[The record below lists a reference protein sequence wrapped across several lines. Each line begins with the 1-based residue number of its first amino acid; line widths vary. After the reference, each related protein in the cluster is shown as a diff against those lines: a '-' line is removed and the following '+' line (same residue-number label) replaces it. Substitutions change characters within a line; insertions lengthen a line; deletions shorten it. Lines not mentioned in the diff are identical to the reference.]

1 MISSTLGTAS
11 VYAYANLDAGAA
23 MARATKAREHRRRKM
38 TIKRRAANMP
48 TVGLA
53 TASSSSSSSCAATS
67 ASPSSASAS
76 YASSGVASPSTLPQR
91 RAKISSTSFAHTS
104 ITSSSPSRKPR
115 PSAVDQDRVDRKVRN
130 RLSAAASRKRKNDK
144 VANLES
150 RVGDLEEENAALRR
164 RMEHM
169 ERLARQHGAASAP
182 GFAFA
187 SDSASDSAFT
197 TDPSSPSDFA
207 PPPASPFVSPSASA
221 SAVAANAEAG
231 ARPALFARALP
242 NGNHVDK
249 HASFFVSDIRRYSL
263 LETLVPFG
271 SRASADRTR
280 VGPATA
286 RAAAAAAAC

>member
-1 MISSTLGTAS
+1 MFSTLS
-11 VYAYANLDAGAA
+11 SFP
-23 MARATKAREHRRRKM
+23 
-38 TIKRRAANMP
+38 P
-48 TVGLA
+48 T
-53 TASSSSSSSCAATS
+53 
-67 ASPSSASAS
+67 P
-76 YASSGVASPSTLPQR
+76 R
-91 RAKISSTSFAHTS
+91 
-104 ITSSSPSRKPR
+104 ITSSRDSMWVSQI
-115 PSAVDQDRVDRKVRN
+115 QDDI
-130 RLSAAASRKRKNDK
+130 AK

-187 SDSASDSAFT
+187 FASDFAFTDSSDS
-197 TDPSSPSDFA
+197 SSPSFA
-207 PPPASPFVSPSASA
+207 PPPASPFASPSASA
-221 SAVAANAEAG
+221 SAVAASAKAG

-271 SRASADRTR
+271 LRASVDRTR
-280 VGPATA
+280 AGPATA